1 VATRVAQRTQVKAV
15 WLKSTDDRAMRQTK
29 DMKKEE
35 HKIVTPTDDEVN
47 QYAER
52 NAPIDASTD
61 AAEPAPP
68 APVDPVD
75 ALRREVEEYKDK
87 YLRAQAETVNVSRRL
102 QQQHAQALKHAATDL
117 ARELLPVVDSLDR
130 TLEHVNKLPPDDSVG
145 AGVKLLAD
153 EFAKV
158 LKTHGIEP
166 IEAVGKPFDPEIH
179 EALMRDASSSLPAGT
194 VCAELQRGYRLH
206 DRVLRPARV
215 AISAGGENET
225 NGDSKGNVEIEP
237 NGAST

>member
-1 VATRVAQRTQVKAV
+1 
-15 WLKSTDDRAMRQTK
+15 
-29 DMKKEE
+29 MKKD
-35 HKIVTPTDDEVN
+35 KPQIVTPTDDEVKH
-47 QYAER
+47 YADGGAPGETI
-52 NAPIDASTD
+52 NAGNP

-68 APVDPVD
+68 APADPID
-75 ALRREVEEYKDK
+75 ALRREAEEYKDK

-130 TLEHVNKLPPDDSVG
+130 TLEHVNKLPPDDPVG
-145 AGVKLLAD
+145 AGVKLIAG

-158 LKTHGIEP
+158 LKAHGIEP
-166 IEAVGKPFDPEIH
+166 IEAVGRPFDPEIH
-179 EALMRDASSSLPAGT
+179 EALMQDANSPLPMGT

-215 AISAGGENET
+215 AISASGTTEEGK
-225 NGDSKGNVEIEP
+225 DKVEP
-237 NGAST
+237 NEANS

>member
-1 VATRVAQRTQVKAV
+1 
-15 WLKSTDDRAMRQTK
+15 
-29 DMKKEE
+29 MKKED
-35 HKIVTPTDDEVN
+35 HRIVTPTDGEVRH
-47 QYAER
+47 YADGG
-52 NAPIDASTD
+52 APDALNDASSS
-61 AAEPAPP
+61 AAEQSAS
-68 APVDPVD
+68 APVDPIE

-158 LKTHGIEP
+158 LKAHGIEP

-179 EALMRDASSSLPAGT
+179 EALMRDASSPLPAGT

-215 AISAGGENET
+215 AISAGGESGQEGHTRNGNEIKT
-225 NGDSKGNVEIEP
+225 NEA
-237 NGAST
+237 GA

>member
-1 VATRVAQRTQVKAV
+1 MQQAN
-15 WLKSTDDRAMRQTK
+15 

-35 HKIVTPTDDEVN
+35 PRIVTPTDDEVK
-47 QYAER
+47 QYADGG
-52 NAPIDASTD
+52 APSDATD
-61 AAEPAPP
+61 AGDAAADQAQPAP
-68 APVDPVD
+68 ADPID

-130 TLEHVNKLPPDDSVG
+130 TLEHVNHLPPDDPVG
-145 AGVKLLAD
+145 AGVKLLAE

-158 LKTHGIEP
+158 LKAHGIEP
-166 IEAVGKPFDPEIH
+166 IEAVGRPFDPEIH
-179 EALMRDASSSLPAGT
+179 EALMQDANSTFPAGT

-215 AISAGGENET
+215 AISADAAT
-225 NGDSKGNVEIEP
+225 GDGKSQGDP
-237 NGAST
+237 NDVSS

>member
-1 VATRVAQRTQVKAV
+1 
-15 WLKSTDDRAMRQTK
+15 
-29 DMKKEE
+29 MKKEDP
-35 HKIVTPTDDEVN
+35 KIVTPTDDEVK
-47 QYAER
+47 QYAESS
-52 NAPIDASTD
+52 APDSLNDASSATV
-61 AAEPAPP
+61 EPASSAP
-68 APVDPVD
+68 ADPSD

-117 ARELLPVVDSLDR
+117 ARELLPVVDNLDR
-130 TLEHVNKLPPDDSVG
+130 TLEHVNRLPPDDPLG

-179 EALMRDASSSLPAGT
+179 EALMRDASSPLPAGT
-194 VCAELQRGYRLH
+194 VCAELQKGYRLH

-215 AISAGGENET
+215 AISAGGECGAEGHT
-225 NGDSKGNVEIEP
+225 RNGDEIKTNEA
-237 NGAST
+237 GT